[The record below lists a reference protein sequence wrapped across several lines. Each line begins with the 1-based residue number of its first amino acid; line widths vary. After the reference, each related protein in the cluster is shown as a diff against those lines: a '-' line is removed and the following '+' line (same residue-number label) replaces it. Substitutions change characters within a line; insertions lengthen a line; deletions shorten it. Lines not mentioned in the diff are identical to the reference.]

1 MQQMEVVSAR
11 TVAAA
16 AETVLVVV
24 VVVVRWVHFLEVV
37 VVQPRVAGQL
47 SLGLQR
53 GFRPLLAGS

>member
-1 MQQMEVVSAR
+1 MVSAR